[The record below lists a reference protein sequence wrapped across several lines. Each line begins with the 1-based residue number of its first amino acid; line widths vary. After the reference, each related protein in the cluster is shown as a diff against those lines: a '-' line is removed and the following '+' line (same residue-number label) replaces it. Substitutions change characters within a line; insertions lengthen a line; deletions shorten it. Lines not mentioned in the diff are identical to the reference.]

1 MADGVMPQPPAFA
14 TIRRLSPSRY
24 VALTQ
29 CALRE
34 AWAASRAPAL
44 LPARPGARP
53 GTVAHTLLENAG
65 RGKISG
71 QGADAVRAEWD
82 RLIAE
87 VEGRM
92 RSSWL
97 ERPLVPLRASV
108 RDYEVRRLR
117 AEAQAARIAA
127 EPALIDA
134 DVAYAGGA
142 GGAGAAAV
150 EMPVATKDGRA
161 GGIIDRVRETA
172 DGPVLVD
179 YKSGAIVADGGEMT
193 VAQEGYRVQL
203 KLYAA
208 LYAETTGRWPV
219 RLELAPP
226 DGPPTMVPFTADEC
240 RTLLADALT
249 TLDHTN
255 ATISR
260 LVAAPSGSGERDV
273 LANPHPS
280 ACGWCQYRP
289 ACMAYRRARHES
301 SGTVGGAAW
310 PVDVWGKITARRVLH
325 GGQVGLGV
333 RDDGGKETQIRALS
347 TADDRHP
354 ALAEV
359 RVGDPIAIFN
369 LDGRHAPHM
378 LTERAITVLYRY
390 PSRAQVAGGPS

>member
-14 TIRRLSPSRY
+14 TIQRLSPSRY

-44 LPARPGARP
+44 LPARPVARL
-53 GTVAHTLLENAG
+53 GSVAHKLLENAA
-65 RGKISG
+65 RGKIIG
-71 QGADAVRAEWD
+71 QGADAVRTEWD
-82 RLIAE
+82 RLIDE

-97 ERPLVPLRASV
+97 ERPLVPLRTSV

-127 EPALIDA
+127 EPALTDA
-134 DVAYAGGA
+134 DSAYAVGA
-142 GGAGAAAV
+142 GGDGTGAAAVAV

-208 LYAETTGRWPV
+208 LYAETVGRWPV

-226 DGPPTMVPFTADEC
+226 DGLPTIVPFTPNEC
-240 RTLLADALT
+240 RKLLDDALT
-249 TLDHTN
+249 ALGHTN

-260 LVAAPSGSGERDV
+260 LVAAPSGSGGRDV
-273 LANPHPS
+273 LASPHPS

-289 ACMAYRRARHES
+289 ACTAYRRARHES
-301 SGTVGGAAW
+301 PSKVGGTAW
-310 PVDVWGKITARRVLH
+310 PVDVWGEITARRVLH
-325 GGQVGLGV
+325 SGQVGLGV
-333 RDDGGKETQIRALS
+333 RDEDGEETQIRALR
-347 TADDRHP
+347 TEDDRHP
-354 ALAEV
+354 ALSEV

-378 LTERAITVLYRY
+378 LSERPMTVLYRY
-390 PSRAQVAGGPS
+390 PTHV